1 MKAGHWIG
9 GTAGAVLILGLFAGP
24 AAAQAPSFLK
34 GPVKTAGISSAA
46 LPARLDEAR
55 AQAKGANHFTA
66 YMFESRHRIRYRGD
80 GRIVESYDVK
90 IKGAKISIR
99 SKNEKDGDG
108 INTDDTDKNPSP
120 AGLLL
125 LWDGAKLG
133 VPLDASVLDPE
144 QTYEFADV
152 PVFWLGTASNDE
164 SLALVESMFAKTEA
178 EHLKTTLLFLASCHS
193 GPRGYAFL
201 KKIALGPDAVKVR
214 ESAVFW
220 LGNFGDARSLADLKE
235 IYGREKSA
243 ALKKQIVFA
252 IQLSKTPEAT
262 AELIAIARS
271 DADPEIRKSAVFWL
285 GQKAS
290 AESVKALKDIVEAK
304 DDAAGLKDQAVFA
317 ISQLPKDKSV
327 PLLIDIAKTN
337 GSSSV
342 RKKAIFWLGQT
353 GDEAALKFFEDILLK
368 K

>member
-1 MKAGHWIG
+1 MTAKRWL
-9 GTAGAVLILGLFAGP
+9 AGAAGAALLTALTIGP

-34 GPVKTAGISSAA
+34 GPIKTASTASAA
-46 LPARLDEAR
+46 LAVRLDEAR

-66 YMFESRHRIRYRGD
+66 YMFESRNRIRSHGN
-80 GRIVESYDVK
+80 GRIVETYDVK
-90 IKGAKISIR
+90 TKGTRINIR
-99 SKNEKDGDG
+99 SKSDRENNGVG
-108 INTDDTDKNPSP
+108 TDDEKSAPSS
-120 AGLLL
+120 AALLL
-125 LWDGAKLG
+125 LWDGSKAG
-133 VPLDASVLDPE
+133 VVLDATVLDPE

-152 PVFWLGTASNDE
+152 PVFWLGNVANDE
-164 SLALVESMFAKTEA
+164 SMNLVESIFPKAEG
-178 EHLKTTLLFLASCHS
+178 EHLKTTLLFLASCHT

-201 KKIALGPDAVKVR
+201 KKTAMGSDAVKVR

-220 LGNFGDARSLADLKE
+220 LGNFGDARSLGDLKE

-252 IQLSKTPEAT
+252 IQLSKTREAT
-262 AELIAIARS
+262 IELIAIAKTEPDR
-271 DADPEIRKSAVFWL
+271 EIRKSAVFWL

-290 AESVKALKDIVEAK
+290 AECVKALKDIVDAK
-304 DDAAGLKDQAVFA
+304 DDSSGLKDQAVFA
-317 ISQLPKDKSV
+317 ISQLPKDKAV
-327 PLLIDIAKTN
+327 PMLIDIAKTN
-337 GSSSV
+337 ASPSV